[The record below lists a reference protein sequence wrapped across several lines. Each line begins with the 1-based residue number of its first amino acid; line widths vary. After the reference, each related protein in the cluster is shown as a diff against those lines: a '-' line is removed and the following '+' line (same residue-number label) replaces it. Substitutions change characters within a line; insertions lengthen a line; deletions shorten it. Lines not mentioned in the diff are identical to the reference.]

1 MFLMFMVT
9 VNLIIGLSLPKWL
22 FVDDCQQCKHTSS
35 PLGNGAAVETSD
47 QRILVLQ
54 RSYNVGEFPGHY
66 VFPGG
71 HPEPQEV
78 GIVSHQY
85 DKDSGNAELIN
96 KKISREM
103 FDSIVRE
110 VVEEI
115 GVPAASLCNPA
126 FIGISLRVLN
136 VRPTAFFV
144 IKCSLQSKDIQQ
156 LILVHKMA
164 TMVCAGSAI
173 ADLVIMVS
181 VVLLEF
187 ILDWLV

>member
-1 MFLMFMVT
+1 MASDPLKWELET
-9 VNLIIGLSLPKWL
+9 LHPAPTSEDPNPYDIGTNYRSLQC
-22 FVDDCQQCKHTSS
+22 FSTIDDCQLWKHTSS

-85 DKDSGNAELIN
+85 DKDSGNTEFIN

-115 GVPAASLCNPA
+115 EVPAASLNELEDIAYKMPGCYQVE
-126 FIGISLRVLN
+126 FVL
-136 VRPTAFFV
+136 
-144 IKCSLQSKDIQQ
+144 
-156 LILVHKMA
+156 HKL
-164 TMVCAGSAI
+164 MVEEAKNA
-173 ADLVIMVS
+173 
-181 VVLLEF
+181 
-187 ILDWLV
+187 